1 MRARRRWRLLPGSF
15 LMVELT
21 FYPGRLWAVAAAPTE
36 MIQPAIRNIEESIL
50 MDENG
55 YGGGPGDVWGLCVH
69 TVP

>member
-1 MRARRRWRLLPGSF
+1 
-15 LMVELT
+15 MVELT